1 MSTWC
6 WDSELGQLL
15 DGIMKQSDLTPLK
28 RTETRTGNLIPHHPY
43 PEPYIWP
50 KRFWPQPVLSWNSQ
64 LLPRTAQPDS
74 CLWLFFCYVGLPWWI
89 VGKEPTCS
97 AEDPG
102 SIPGWGRSPGEGN
115 GNPLQYSCLENPMD
129 RAAWR
134 ATVHEVSESQTW
146 LSSSTTFC
154 YVRIFAGREELSWL
168 FLWVPGDPRGSAHPG
183 VPNFCCRHRS
193 PIDLPRVTPGSFGAS
208 NLRSVSNELD
218 LWEKNT

>member
-97 AEDPG
+97 AGDPG

-115 GNPLQYSCLENPMD
+115 GNPLQYCCHGQSSL
-129 RAAWR
+129 AGYSAWSLR
-134 ATVHEVSESQTW
+134 ESDMT
-146 LSSSTTFC
+146 
-154 YVRIFAGREELSWL
+154 ELL
-168 FLWVPGDPRGSAHPG
+168 NHLLLCEDI
-183 VPNFCCRHRS
+183 CR
-193 PIDLPRVTPGSFGAS
+193 
-208 NLRSVSNELD
+208 
-218 LWEKNT
+218 